1 MQNRP
6 GRGLKKTFS
15 SGAATPFGDAVSKK
29 TGEAGPGPRW
39 FVGRDREA
47 LVDLIESCDRAAD
60 ELFGGGVRALRGNPQ
75 LGPVLWPD
83 GGAVDP
89 SALARDARD
98 WLHRALDGNP
108 DAAFRFL
115 EPLKAAGAALG
126 RAGVDFDV
134 WSEAAAALTSPLGPL
149 LVTDYGSDPQ
159 RLARVVGALQRL
171 TARSLGAVAEGY
183 AGAGLSISGYQ
194 GRVTEPGPRLGEAA
208 VARLFESGIMGI
220 LICDLVGNI
229 KEANDSFLQTFGYT
243 RGDLLSGQVRW
254 GEMTPAEFRH
264 LDEDAIEQ
272 LRKRGVTR
280 PWEKEYFHKDGSRIP
295 ILVGVAMLS
304 QSECIAFVLDI
315 SERRRLEEM
324 RARSAELE
332 TQNLRIQE
340 SNRLKSE
347 FLANM
352 SHELRTPLNSIIGFA
367 ELLHQGEVPVESPEH
382 KEFLGDI
389 LNSGRHLLQL
399 INDVLDLAKVE
410 AGKLEFR
417 AETVE
422 LGVLTSEV
430 VAVVRSMAASKQI
443 RVDIASDPSLGRVT
457 LDPARLK
464 QVLYNY
470 LSNAIKFTN
479 EGGHVRVR
487 VRRDGTDMFRVEVED
502 DGIGIAESDLGRLF
516 VEFQQLD
523 AGATKRHSG
532 TGLGLALTKRIVE
545 AQGGSVGVRST
556 PGRGSVF
563 WAVLPL
569 RVDSIAV
576 VDEPGL
582 VLGGHDGAST
592 VILVIED
599 DPRDRAL
606 LVQTLHRA
614 GYGVEVAIN
623 GVQALAYAAG
633 RVFDA
638 ITLDLLLPD
647 MTGLDVLH
655 RIRGEGKNRDTPVI
669 VVTVVA
675 DRGMVGGFA
684 VHDYLPKPING
695 PDLVASL
702 QRGGLSGDE
711 GAAIL
716 VVDDDPSALK
726 LMDVALRPLGGE
738 VTCFSSGAA
747 ALAAAHAD
755 PPRAIILD
763 LLMPEMDGFE
773 FLARLRQDPMTQAT
787 PVIVWTMKEITSE
800 DRDRLQ
806 SLAQAVIT
814 KAGGTVTLI
823 EQVRALVNRAR
834 PAARARS

>member
-1 MQNRP
+1 
-6 GRGLKKTFS
+6 L
-15 SGAATPFGDAVSKK
+15 SKK
-29 TGEAGPGPRW
+29 AGRELPRGRW

-47 LVDLIESCDRAAD
+47 LIDLVEACERAAD
-60 ELFGGGVRALRGNPQ
+60 DVVGGAVRALRESPA
-75 LGPVLWPD
+75 LGPVLWP
-83 GGAVDP
+83 GR
-89 SALARDARD
+89 SADSSGLAREASA
-98 WLHRALDGNP
+98 WLRRALDETP
-108 DAAFRFL
+108 ESYL
-115 EPLKAAGAALG
+115 EPLEAAGAALG
-126 RAGVDFDV
+126 RAGVDFEV
-134 WSEAAAALTSPLGPL
+134 WSEAAATLASPLGPL
-149 LVTDYGSDPQ
+149 LAADYGSEPQ
-159 RLARVVGALQRL
+159 RLARVFGALQRL
-171 TARSLGAVAEGY
+171 TARSLGAVAEGH
-183 AGAGLSISGYQ
+183 AGARLSISG
-194 GRVTEPGPRLGEAA
+194 RHESAVEPGPRLGEAA

-243 RGDLLSGQVRW
+243 RLDLASGQVRW

-304 QSECIAFVLDI
+304 DSECIAFVLDI
-315 SERRRLEEM
+315 SERRRLEEL

-332 TQNLRIQE
+332 TQNQRIQE

-367 ELLHQGEVPVESPEH
+367 ELLHEGEVPVDSPEH

-422 LGVLTSEV
+422 LGVLTAEV

-443 RVDIASDPSLGRVT
+443 RVDIASDPTIGRVT

-487 VRRDGTDMFRVEVED
+487 VRRDGAQMFRVEVED

-523 AGATKRHSG
+523 AGTAKRHSG

-545 AQGGSVGVRST
+545 AQGGSVAVRST
-556 PGRGSVF
+556 PGHGSVF
-563 WAVLPL
+563 SAILPL
-569 RVDSIAV
+569 RVGAV
-576 VDEPGL
+576 AVANEAEL
-582 VLGGHDGAST
+582 VLGGHDSAST

-599 DPRDRAL
+599 DLRDRAL

-614 GYGVEVAIN
+614 GYGVEIAVN

-655 RIRGEGKNRDTPVI
+655 RIRCEGKNRDTPVI

-675 DRGMVGGFA
+675 DRGMVGGFT

-695 PDLVASL
+695 TELVASL
-702 QRGGLSGDE
+702 RRAGVSGNEDTPL
-711 GAAIL
+711 L

-726 LMDVALRPLGGE
+726 LMEAALRPLGGQ
-738 VTCFSSGAA
+738 VACFSSGEA
-747 ALAAAHAD
+747 ALAAAHAA
-755 PPRAIILD
+755 PPRAIVLD

-773 FLARLRQDPMTQAT
+773 FLARLRQDPVNQTT
-787 PVIVWTMKEITSE
+787 PVIVWTMKELTGD
-800 DRDRLQ
+800 DRDRLRR
-806 SLAQAVIT
+806 LAQAVIT
-814 KAGGTVTLI
+814 KAGGTLTLV
-823 EQVRALVNRAR
+823 EQLRALVN
-834 PAARARS
+834 PPHAAASAHP

>member
-6 GRGLKKTFS
+6 EPGLKKVFS
-15 SGAATPFGDAVSKK
+15 SGASSPFGGVLSKK
-29 TGEAGPGPRW
+29 SREGAPGSRW
-39 FVGRDREA
+39 FVGQDRNP
-47 LVDLIESCDRAAD
+47 LVDLVEVCERAAD
-60 ELFGGGVRALRGNPQ
+60 DVFGGGARALLEHPQ
-75 LGPVLWPD
+75 LGPVLWPEK
-83 GGAVDP
+83 GVDS
-89 SALARDARD
+89 SALARDARP
-98 WLHRALDGNP
+98 WLRRALDGDP
-108 DAAFRFL
+108 DIAFL
-115 EPLKAAGAALG
+115 EPLKAAGAALA
-126 RAGVDFDV
+126 RASVDFEV
-134 WSEAAAALTSPLGPL
+134 WSDAAAAVTSRLGPL
-149 LVTDYGSDPQ
+149 LVAEFGSDPP
-159 RLARVVGALQRL
+159 RLAGAIGALQRL
-171 TARSLGAVAEGY
+171 TARSLGAIAEGY
-183 AGAGLSISGYQ
+183 AGAALSISAYQ
-194 GRVTEPGPRLGEAA
+194 GRATEPGPRLGEAA

-243 RGDLLSGQVRW
+243 RAELVSGQVRW

-264 LDEDAIEQ
+264 LDEDAIDQ

-280 PWEKEYFHKDGSRIP
+280 PWEKEYFHKNGSRVP

-304 QSECIAFVLDI
+304 DRECIAFVLDI
-315 SERRRLEEM
+315 SERRRLEEL

-332 TQNLRIQE
+332 TQNVRIQE

-367 ELLHQGEVPVESPEH
+367 ELLHEGEVPTDSPEH

-417 AETVE
+417 AESVA

-443 RVDIASDPSLGRVT
+443 RVDVASDPTIDRVT

-487 VRRDGTDMFRVEVED
+487 VRRDGTEMFRVEVED

-545 AQGGSVGVRST
+545 AQGGSVGVKSK
-556 PGRGSVF
+556 PGHGSLF
-563 WAVLPL
+563 FATLPL

-576 VDEPGL
+576 PNAPDL
-582 VLGGHDGAST
+582 VLRGQDGAST
-592 VILVIED
+592 VVLVIED

-614 GYGVEVAIN
+614 GYGVEVAVN
-623 GVQALAYAAG
+623 GVQALSYAAG

-655 RIRGEGKNRDTPVI
+655 RVRNEGKNRDTPVI

-695 PDLVASL
+695 ADLVASL
-702 QRGGLSGDE
+702 QRGGVSGDDRVP
-711 GAAIL
+711 IL
-716 VVDDDPSALK
+716 VVDDDPTALK
-726 LMDVALRPLGGE
+726 LMEAALRPLGGE
-738 VTCFSSGAA
+738 VGCFTSGEA
-747 ALAAAHAD
+747 ALAAAHAG
-755 PPRAIILD
+755 PPRAIVLD

-773 FLARLRQDPMTQAT
+773 FLARLRQDPMNQTT

-800 DRDRLQ
+800 DRDRLRR
-806 SLAQAVIT
+806 LAQTVIT
-814 KAGGTVTLI
+814 KAGGTLTLV
-823 EQVRALVNRAR
+823 EQIRALIHR
-834 PAARARS
+834 PHPSARARA

>member
-6 GRGLKKTFS
+6 APELEKAFS
-15 SGAATPFGDAVSKK
+15 SGAPSPFGDALRKK
-29 TGEAGPGPRW
+29 AREGATGARW
-39 FVGRDREA
+39 FVGPDREA
-47 LVDLIESCDRAAD
+47 LVDLVEACERAAD
-60 ELFGGGVRALRGNPQ
+60 EVFEGGVRALRESPE
-75 LGPVLWPD
+75 LGPVLWP
-83 GGAVDP
+83 GGNADS
-89 SALARDARD
+89 SALARDARA
-98 WLHRALDGNP
+98 WLRRALEDEP
-108 DAAFRFL
+108 DAYL

-126 RAGVDFDV
+126 RAGVDFEV
-134 WSEAAAALTSPLGPL
+134 WSEAAAELASPLGPL
-149 LVTDYGSDPQ
+149 LAADYGSEPQ
-159 RLARVVGALQRL
+159 RLGRVAGALQRL

-183 AGAGLSISGYQ
+183 AGAGPSTSGYQ
-194 GRVTEPGPRLGEAA
+194 GRAPEPGPRLGEAA

-243 RGDLLSGQVRW
+243 RADLSSGQVRW

-264 LDEDAIEQ
+264 LDEDAIAQ
-272 LRKRGVTR
+272 LRQRGVTR

-304 QSECIAFVLDI
+304 DSECIAFVLDI
-315 SERRRLEEM
+315 SERRRLEEL

-367 ELLHQGEVPVESPEH
+367 ELLHEGEVPADSPEH

-422 LGVLTSEV
+422 LGVLTAEV

-443 RVDIASDPSLGRVT
+443 RVDVASDPTIDRVT

-487 VRRDGTDMFRVEVED
+487 VRRDGAQMFRVEVED
-502 DGIGIAESDLGRLF
+502 DGIGIAERDLGRLF

-523 AGATKRHSG
+523 SGATKRHSG

-563 WAVLPL
+563 SAILPL
-569 RVDSIAV
+569 RVGPIAV
-576 VDEPGL
+576 ASEPQL
-582 VLGGHDGAST
+582 VLGGHDGASA

-614 GYGVEVAIN
+614 GYGVEVAVN
-623 GVQALAYAAG
+623 GVQAVAYAAG
-633 RVFDA
+633 RMFDA

-655 RIRGEGKNRDTPVI
+655 RVRSEGKNRDTPVI

-675 DRGMVGGFA
+675 ERGMVGGFT

-695 PDLVASL
+695 TDLVASL
-702 QRGGLSGDE
+702 HRAGLSGNDS
-711 GAAIL
+711 GPIV

-726 LMDVALRPLGGE
+726 LMEAALRPLGGD
-738 VTCFSSGAA
+738 VACFSSGEA
-747 ALAAAHAD
+747 ALTAAHVA
-755 PPRAIILD
+755 PPRAIVLD

-773 FLARLRQDPMTQAT
+773 FLARLRQDPVNQTT
-787 PVIVWTMKEITSE
+787 PVIVWTMKELTGD
-800 DRDRLQ
+800 DRDRLRR
-806 SLAQAVIT
+806 LAQAVIE
-814 KAGGTVTLI
+814 KAGGSMTLV
-823 EQVRALVNRAR
+823 EQLRGLLNRPHGATRAR
-834 PAARARS
+834 P

>member
-1 MQNRP
+1 
-6 GRGLKKTFS
+6 L
-15 SGAATPFGDAVSKK
+15 SKK
-29 TGEAGPGPRW
+29 SREGAPGTRW
-39 FVGRDREA
+39 FVGHDRQA
-47 LVDLIESCDRAAD
+47 LVDIVEVCERAAD
-60 ELFGGGVRALRGNPQ
+60 DLFGGGVRALLDNPQ
-75 LGPVLWPD
+75 LGPVLWP
-83 GGAVDP
+83 GRGADW
-89 SALARDARD
+89 SALARDARA
-98 WLHRALDGNP
+98 WLHSALDRDP
-108 DAAFRFL
+108 DIAYL
-115 EPLKAAGAALG
+115 EPLKSAGATLG
-126 RAGVDFDV
+126 RASVDFEV
-134 WSEAAAALTSPLGPL
+134 WSDAAAALTSRLGPL
-149 LVTDYGSDPQ
+149 LVTEFGSDPP
-159 RLARVVGALQRL
+159 RLVGLIGALQRL

-183 AGAGLSISGYQ
+183 AGAMLSISGYH
-194 GRVTEPGPRLGEAA
+194 GRATEPGPRLGEAA

-243 RGDLLSGQVRW
+243 RADLVSGQVRW

-280 PWEKEYFHKDGSRIP
+280 PWEKEYFHKDGSRVP

-304 QSECIAFVLDI
+304 DRECIAFVLDI
-315 SERRRLEEM
+315 SERRRLEEL

-367 ELLHQGEVPVESPEH
+367 ELLHEGEVTPDSPEH

-417 AETVE
+417 AETVQ
-422 LGVLTSEV
+422 LGVLTAEV

-443 RVDIASDPSLGRVT
+443 RVEIASDPTIDRIT

-479 EGGHVRVR
+479 EGGHVRMR
-487 VRRDGTDMFRVEVED
+487 VRRDGAEMFRVEVED
-502 DGIGIAESDLGRLF
+502 NGIGIAERDLGRLF

-556 PGRGSVF
+556 PGQGSMF
-563 WAVLPL
+563 FATLPL

-576 VDEPGL
+576 ANVPEL
-582 VLGGHDGAST
+582 VLRGHEGAST
-592 VILVIED
+592 VVLVIED

-614 GYGVEVAIN
+614 GYGVEVAVN

-633 RVFDA
+633 RAFDA

-655 RIRGEGKNRDTPVI
+655 RIRNEGKNRDTPVI

-695 PDLVASL
+695 ADLVASL
-702 QRGGLSGDE
+702 QRGGVSGDSRVP
-711 GAAIL
+711 IL

-726 LMDVALRPLGGE
+726 LMEAALRPLGGE
-738 VTCFSSGAA
+738 VGCFTSGES
-747 ALAAAHAD
+747 ALAAAHAG
-755 PPRAIILD
+755 PPRAIVLD

-773 FLARLRQDPMTQAT
+773 FLARLRQDPMNQTT

-800 DRDRLQ
+800 DRDRLRR
-806 SLAQAVIT
+806 LAQTVIT
-814 KAGGTVTLI
+814 KAGGTLTLV
-823 EQVRALVNRAR
+823 EQIRVLINR
-834 PAARARS
+834 PNLAARARS

>member
-1 MQNRP
+1 M
-6 GRGLKKTFS
+6 
-15 SGAATPFGDAVSKK
+15 
-29 TGEAGPGPRW
+29 GPE
-39 FVGRDREA
+39 REA
-47 LVDLIESCDRAAD
+47 LVDLVEACDRAAD
-60 ELFGGGVRALRGNPQ
+60 EVVASAVRTLRESPGVA
-75 LGPVLWPD
+75 
-83 GGAVDP
+83 
-89 SALARDARD
+89 SALGSRRSANSAAMARDARA
-98 WLHRALDGNP
+98 WLRRALDERP
-108 DAAFRFL
+108 DAYL

-126 RAGVDFDV
+126 RAGVDFEV
-134 WSEAAAALTSPLGPL
+134 WSEAAAALAAPLGPL
-149 LVTDYGSDPQ
+149 LVAQYGSEPQ
-159 RLARVVGALQRL
+159 RLGRVVGALQRL
-171 TARSLGAVAEGY
+171 TARSLGAVAEGH
-183 AGAGLSISGYQ
+183 AGAGLSISGYH
-194 GRVTEPGPRLGEAA
+194 GRAAEPGPRLGEAA

-243 RGDLLSGQVRW
+243 RAELVSGQVHW
-254 GEMTPAEFRH
+254 GEMTPPEFRH

-272 LRKRGVTR
+272 LRTRGVTR
-280 PWEKEYFHKDGSRIP
+280 PWEKEYFHKDGSRVP

-304 QSECIAFVLDI
+304 DTECIAFVLDI
-315 SERRRLEEM
+315 SERRRLEEL

-332 TQNLRIQE
+332 TQNQRIQE

-367 ELLHQGEVPVESPEH
+367 ELLHAGEVPADSPEH

-422 LGVLTSEV
+422 LGVLTAEV

-443 RVDIASDPSLGRVT
+443 RVDIASDPTIDRVT

-487 VRRDGTDMFRVEVED
+487 VRREGTQMFRVEVED

-523 AGATKRHSG
+523 AGAAKRHSG

-563 WAVLPL
+563 TVVLPL
-569 RVDSIAV
+569 KIGSVAPAL
-576 VDEPGL
+576 EPEL
-582 VLGGHDGAST
+582 MLGGHESGSAI
-592 VILVIED
+592 VLVIED

-614 GYGVEVAIN
+614 GYGVEVAVN
-623 GVQALAYAAG
+623 GVQALAYTAG

-655 RIRGEGKNRDTPVI
+655 RIRCESKNRDTPVI

-675 DRGMVGGFA
+675 DRGMVGGFT

-695 PDLVASL
+695 TDLVTSL
-702 QRGGLSGDE
+702 QRAGVSSNE
-711 GAAIL
+711 GAPLL

-726 LMDVALRPLGGE
+726 LMEAALRPFGGE
-738 VTCFSSGAA
+738 VACFSSGEA
-747 ALAAAHAD
+747 ALAAAQVA
-755 PPRAIILD
+755 PPRAIVLD

-773 FLARLRQDPMTQAT
+773 FLARLRQDPLNRTT
-787 PVIVWTMKEITSE
+787 PVIVWTMKELTGD
-800 DRDRLQ
+800 DRDRLRR
-806 SLAQAVIT
+806 LAQAVIT
-814 KAGGTVTLI
+814 KAGGTLTLV
-823 EQVRALVNRAR
+823 EQLRALVNR
-834 PAARARS
+834 PPMAARARP